1 MAIADT
7 TNHTPSKQRGIGA
20 VGTAVRVAVGALLLG
35 SVAWGHLRGD
45 FHPAPWALG
54 LLGFPAVLLTGQ
66 WLRAR
71 RTPTRLQ
78 ATGPAAH
85 VLNLLVPVA
94 LYLIEATSD
103 ATLTFYGASMLLAA
117 ARGYAGCEVLAVPN
131 WLLGRDDQVGC
142 AVFLPIDHFERR
154 QAPPPAGPARP

>member
-1 MAIADT
+1 MATADT
-7 TNHTPSKQRGIGA
+7 TNHTPSRERGIGA
-20 VGTAVRVAVGALLLG
+20 AGTVARVAVGALLLG
-35 SVAWGHLRGD
+35 SVAWGHVQGG
-45 FHPAPWALG
+45 FHPAQWALG

-71 RTPTRLQ
+71 RTPTRLR

-94 LYLIEATSD
+94 LYLTEATSD
-103 ATLTFYGASMLLAA
+103 AALVFYSASMLLAA
-117 ARGYAGCEVLAVPN
+117 VRGYADCEVLAVPN

-142 AVFLPIDHFERR
+142 AVFLPIDHLERR